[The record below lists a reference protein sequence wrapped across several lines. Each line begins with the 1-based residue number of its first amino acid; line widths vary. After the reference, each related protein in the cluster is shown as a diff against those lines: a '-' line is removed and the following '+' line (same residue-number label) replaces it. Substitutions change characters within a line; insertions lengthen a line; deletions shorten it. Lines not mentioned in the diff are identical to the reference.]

1 MPRRAATRALRSLA
15 SAQRPGARPSR
26 PHPVTRGGR
35 PLTTAPPIASL
46 DWDAVDTTYLSYLN
60 EHPDMPERWLLV
72 QTLATG
78 PSRRALL
85 GALGVAE
92 GAHVLDVG
100 TGFGPTSVELAGM
113 VPVTVVGLD
122 RDPANLDV
130 ARTLTAGAEAK
141 GWLRPG
147 SRVSYGL
154 GDAYDLPVDDRR
166 FDLAT
171 ARLLFQHLDDP
182 GRAADELFRVV
193 APGGGVC
200 VVDADDG
207 LSISYPEPSDAFRR
221 LQHAFAELQAAR
233 GGDRFVGRKLSTLL
247 EQAGFAVVSVVV
259 LPQAVHGP
267 STPEDPARAFALQRL
282 RSARDAIVDAGI
294 MGADEVDDSLEVFAG
309 ERVDGQCS
317 IEAHLAVVAH
327 KPA

>member
-1 MPRRAATRALRSLA
+1 MST
-15 SAQRPGARPSR
+15 
-26 PHPVTRGGR
+26 V
-35 PLTTAPPIASL
+35 PPIASL
-46 DWDAVDTTYLSYLN
+46 RWDAVDQTYLSYLN
-60 EHPDMPERWLLV
+60 DHPELPERWLLV
-72 QTLATG
+72 QTLGTG
-78 PSRRALL
+78 SSRRALL

-92 GAHVLDVG
+92 GARVLDVG
-100 TGFGPTSVELAGM
+100 TGFGPTPIELAGM

-122 RDPANLDV
+122 RDPANLEV
-130 ARTLTAGAEAK
+130 ARALTEDVGAK
-141 GWLRPG
+141 GWFRPG
-147 SRVSYGL
+147 SHVSYGIA
-154 GDAYDLPVDDRR
+154 DAYDLPVDDGH

-182 GRAADELFRVV
+182 ARAADELYRVV

-221 LQHAFAELQAAR
+221 LQRAFADLQALR

-247 EQAGFAVVSVVV
+247 EQAGFTVVSVVV

-282 RSARDAIVDAGI
+282 RSARDAIVEAGI
-294 MGADEVDDSLEVFAG
+294 LGAEEVDDSLEVFAG
-309 ERVDGQCS
+309 ERVEGQCS
-317 IEAHLAVVAH
+317 IEAHLAVVARR
-327 KPA
+327 PA